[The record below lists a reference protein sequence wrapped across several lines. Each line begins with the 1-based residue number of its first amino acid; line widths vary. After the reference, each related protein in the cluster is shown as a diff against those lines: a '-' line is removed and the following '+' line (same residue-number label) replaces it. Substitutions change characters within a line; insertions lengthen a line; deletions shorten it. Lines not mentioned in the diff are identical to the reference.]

1 MGRMLD
7 LSTNELDSISR
18 KTLNENS
25 ESCWCVFSRWIDSDH
40 TSYPPTWKGLY
51 DLLCDVQKV
60 TVANTM
66 KDALATYGV
75 HF

>member
-40 TSYPPTWKGLY
+40 TNLEGA
-51 DLLCDVQKV
+51 V
-60 TVANTM
+60 
-66 KDALATYGV
+66 
-75 HF
+75 